1 MRRSVVYVH
10 CNCNENAVIEF
21 SRNAGRNGVP
31 QPVSGVPPPEIAVP
45 PLKLSLHNL
54 ALGQLIFGKI
64 IKKIGATNGQILRH
78 KCTKF
83 FRLGSGK
90 EGNGGE
96 GREGKGKAR
105 EEGKGG
111 DKM

>member
-1 MRRSVVYVH
+1 MSSAVPQQINLHAMRRSVVYVH

-54 ALGQLIFGKI
+54 AFGQLIFGKI
-64 IKKIGATNGQILRH
+64 TKKLVPPTVR
-78 KCTKF
+78 F
-83 FRLGSGK
+83 
-90 EGNGGE
+90 
-96 GREGKGKAR
+96 
-105 EEGKGG
+105 
-111 DKM
+111 